1 MDQHCLIASWLRAYC
16 EQPAP
21 DCLAK
26 SHPSFQ
32 ITEKKKKKKGVSAGG
47 SSDVLPLG
55 VYEKVPVE
63 LESHAALTLVFIKW

>member
-1 MDQHCLIASWLRAYC
+1 MSNQLQTVL
-16 EQPAP
+16 QNLTPAFK
-21 DCLAK
+21 LL
-26 SHPSFQ
+26 
-32 ITEKKKKKKGVSAGG
+32 KKKKKGVSAGG